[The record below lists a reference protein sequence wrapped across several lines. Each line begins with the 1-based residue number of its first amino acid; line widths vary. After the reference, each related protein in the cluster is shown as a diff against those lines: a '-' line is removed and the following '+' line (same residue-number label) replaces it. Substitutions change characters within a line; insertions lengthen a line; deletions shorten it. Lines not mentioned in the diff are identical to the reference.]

1 MTRRELREEVF
12 KMLFRVEFHPED
24 ELPEQL
30 ALFFEEDKESKKDM
44 KYVEEKFQA
53 IMEHLPEIDELI
65 NQHVEGWKTTRM
77 AKVDLTLIR
86 LAVYEFKFEELPKG
100 IAINEAVEIAK
111 KYGDTNSPS
120 FINGAL
126 AKIS

>member
-1 MTRRELREEVF
+1 
-12 KMLFRVEFHPED
+12 MLFRVEFHQEE

-30 ALFFEEDKESKKDM
+30 QLFLEDDRQSSKDAE
-44 KYVEEKFQA
+44 YVQEKFNG
-53 IMEHLPEIDELI
+53 IMEHLQEIDDVI
-65 NQHVEGWKTTRM
+65 NSKVEGWKTSRM

-86 LAVYEFKFEELPKG
+86 LAVYEIKFEELPKG
-100 IAINEAVEIAK
+100 VAINEAVEIAK
-111 KYGDTNSPS
+111 KYGDTSSSS